1 MLEGGGDAL
10 TRSKSEPQSVARPP
24 PLFLSLTCANHAREL
39 SSRASVRGASDALRH
54 TPHEGDEATHTK
66 RREKVT
72 YFCSHWSRNCSP
84 LDHTPDLESEGQA
97 RTRTRLS
104 FERGGIVLQKLH
116 SAQGKMKKQL
126 KSENG
131 GGGAH
136 FPQPGARTADQ
147 PRAPTAPNSASTR
160 RREEKCQNP
169 TCAAPRLRRA
179 SMDAQAS
186 GAIDGEKRG
195 GGRKRARAHAHE
207 RERAPRAQA
216 RPAPHADCAAVPRE
230 YTSIRN
236 SYYSFYG

>member
-1 MLEGGGDAL
+1 MLEGGGGAL

-84 LDHTPDLESEGQA
+84 LAHTPDLESEGQA

-104 FERGGIVLQKLH
+104 FERGGIILQKLH

-126 KSENG
+126 ILKG
-131 GGGAH
+131 GKRSLTFAHTGAETA
-136 FPQPGARTADQ
+136 ARST
-147 PRAPTAPNSASTR
+147 TR
-160 RREEKCQNP
+160 RISNLK
-169 TCAAPRLRRA
+169 
-179 SMDAQAS
+179 D
-186 GAIDGEKRG
+186 KH
-195 GGRKRARAHAHE
+195 ARAL
-207 RERAPRAQA
+207 
-216 RPAPHADCAAVPRE
+216 V
-230 YTSIRN
+230 
-236 SYYSFYG
+236 

>member
-1 MLEGGGDAL
+1 MV
-10 TRSKSEPQSVARPP
+10 TREPLSAYLAIKLARVQVSSGISAPP
-24 PLFLSLTCANHAREL
+24 NLSPQGIRPISNVLL
-39 SSRASVRGASDALRH
+39 QGAS
-54 TPHEGDEATHTK
+54 
-66 RREKVT
+66 
-72 YFCSHWSRNCSP
+72 
-84 LDHTPDLESEGQA
+84 QA

-104 FERGGIVLQKLH
+104 FERGGIILQKLH

-186 GAIDGEKRG
+186 GAIDGEKGG

-216 RPAPHADCAAVPRE
+216 RPAPHVDCAAVPRE

>member
-1 MLEGGGDAL
+1 M
-10 TRSKSEPQSVARPP
+10 
-24 PLFLSLTCANHAREL
+24 
-39 SSRASVRGASDALRH
+39 RGASDALRH

-84 LDHTPDLESEGQA
+84 LAHTPDLESEGQA

-104 FERGGIVLQKLH
+104 FERGGIILQKLH

-216 RPAPHADCAAVPRE
+216 RPAPHVDCAAVPRE